1 MEENAVVNNSMNND
15 KLKLDFKRTLKVGF
29 AFLGIMLFWEVYD
42 YIMPLILSNYFG
54 LSAAQYGIIMGL
66 DNLLAIFLLPFFGG
80 LSDKAVNAKG
90 GRRTSFIFWGSI
102 AAAVSVVFLM
112 FMEFKEYTLLVT
124 DMKETLGVSVA
135 DLQGLDPEKDFVAIM
150 SIVTILSG
158 NGYIDP
164 KWLTYT
170 SFTVTDITTIQIETA
185 RSVMTLNPAILV
197 LFIVALLCVLVAM
210 AAYRSPAI
218 ALMPDVTPKPL
229 RSQANALITLMGGV
243 GGALSIL
250 VYMVFGAKKYESHIA
265 LWSITAGLLLVILA
279 LYLVFV
285 KENKFVQLRL
295 DEEKKYG
302 VIDEEEEE
310 EKRGQHKLSKSKMTS
325 LILILATVFLW
336 FMGYNCVRSHM
347 SVYCTNF
354 LNIKQS
360 VVTIVNLANGI
371 GGAIALLPCAL
382 LSGKIGRKKTIFAGL
397 ILAAITYIPCFF
409 MTAATPGVSIWFP
422 VCFILSGFGMVFVN
436 VNTLPMVTELS
447 KGSNVGKYT
456 GFYYVASMTAQA
468 ITPFLAGLIM
478 EIDGYNTYKYLFV
491 YAIIFV
497 IIAIATTACIKHG
510 DSKTGKMSAVDIIN
524 QAGED

>member
-1 MEENAVVNNSMNND
+1 MEKIQDQPVSSNE
-15 KLKLDFKRTLKVGF
+15 KLKLDYKRTLKVGV

-66 DNLLAIFLLPFFGG
+66 DNLLAIFLLPWFGS
-80 LSDKAVNAKG
+80 LSDKAVNARG
-90 GRRTSFIFWGSI
+90 GRRTAFIFWGTI
-102 AAAVSVVFLM
+102 AAAASVIFLM
-112 FMEFKEYTLLVT
+112 IMEFREYTILVT
-124 DMKETLGVSVA
+124 DMKASLGVSVA
-135 DLQGLDPEKDFVAIM
+135 DLQGLDPQKDYATIM
-150 SIVTILSG
+150 SIVAILSG

-185 RSVMTLNPAILV
+185 RSVMTANPAILI

-210 AAYRSPAI
+210 ASYRSPAL
-218 ALMPDVTPKPL
+218 ALMPDVTPKPI

-250 VYMVFGAKKYESHIA
+250 VYMIFGSKKYESHIA
-265 LWSITAGLLLVILA
+265 LWSITAGLLLVILVV
-279 LYLVFV
+279 YLIVV
-285 KENKFVQLRL
+285 KENKFVQLRK
-295 DEEKKYG
+295 DEEAKYG
-302 VIDEEEEE
+302 IVDEEEEE

-371 GGAIALLPCAL
+371 GGAVALLPCAL
-382 LSGKIGRKKTIFAGL
+382 LSGKIGRKKTIFVGL

-409 MTAATPGVSIWFP
+409 MSASTPGVSILFP
-422 VCFILSGFGMVFVN
+422 ICFILSGFGMVFVN

-478 EIDGYNTYKYLFV
+478 EIDGYNTYQYLFV
-491 YAIIFV
+491 YAIVFV
-497 IIAIATTACIKHG
+497 ILAIVTTACIKHG
-510 DSKTGKMSAVDIIN
+510 DSKTGKMTAVDIIN

>member
-1 MEENAVVNNSMNND
+1 MEETINQQSSTGSG
-15 KLKLDFKRTLKVGF
+15 LKLDFKRTLKVGF

-54 LSAAQYGIIMGL
+54 LNASQYGIIMGL
-66 DNLLAIFLLPFFGG
+66 DNLLAIFLLPWFGG
-80 LSDKAVNAKG
+80 LSDKAVNARG
-90 GRRTSFIFWGSI
+90 GRRTAFIFWGSI

-112 FMEFKEYTLLVT
+112 IMEFREYTLLVT
-124 DMKETLGVSVA
+124 NMKETLGVSVA
-135 DLQGLDPEKDFVAIM
+135 DLQGLDPDKDYATIM
-150 SIVTILSG
+150 SIVAILSG
-158 NGYIDP
+158 NGYVDA

-170 SFTVTDITTIQIETA
+170 SFTTTDITTIQIETA
-185 RSVMTLNPAILV
+185 KSVMTMNPIILV

-210 AAYRSPAI
+210 ASYRSPAI

-250 VYMVFGAKKYESHIA
+250 VYMIFGSKKYESHIA
-265 LWSITAGLLLVILA
+265 LWSITAGLLLVILGV
-279 LYLVFV
+279 YLLLV
-285 KENKFVQLRL
+285 KEKKFVQLRM
-295 DEEKKYG
+295 DEEAKYG

-310 EKRGQHKLSKSKMTS
+310 AKRGQQKLSKSKATS
-325 LILILATVFLW
+325 LVLILATVFLW

-354 LNIKQS
+354 LNIPQK

-371 GGAIALLPCAL
+371 GGAIALLPCAI

-409 MTAATPGVSIWFP
+409 MTAATPGVSILFP
-422 VCFILSGFGMVFVN
+422 ICFILSGFGMVFVN

-478 EIDGYNTYKYLFV
+478 EIDGYNTYQYLFV
-491 YAIIFV
+491 YAITFV
-497 IIAIATTACIKHG
+497 LIAIVTTACIKHG
-510 DSKTGKMSAVDIIN
+510 DSKTGKMSAIDIIN

>member
-1 MEENAVVNNSMNND
+1 MEENTIVSETP
-15 KLKLDFKRTLKVGF
+15 KQSGLKLDFKRTLKVGF

-54 LSAAQYGIIMGL
+54 LNASQYGIIMGL
-66 DNLLAIFLLPFFGG
+66 DNLLAIFLLPLFGG
-80 LSDKAVNAKG
+80 LSDKAVNARG

-102 AAAVSVVFLM
+102 AAALSIVFLM
-112 FMEFKEYTLLVT
+112 LMEFKEYTLLIAN
-124 DMKETLGVSVA
+124 MKDSIGVSVV
-135 DLQGLDPEKDFVAIM
+135 DLQDLNPESDYNKIM
-150 SIVTILSG
+150 SIVTVLSEH
-158 NGYIDP
+158 GYISADWIA
-164 KWLTYT
+164 KT
-170 SFTVTDITTIQIETA
+170 SFTITDITTIQIETA
-185 RSVMTLNPAILV
+185 KSVMMANPAVLV
-197 LFIVALLCVLVAM
+197 FFIVALLGVLVAM
-210 AAYRSPAI
+210 ASYRSPAI

-250 VYMVFGAKKYESHIA
+250 VYMFFGAKKYESHIA
-265 LWSITAGLLLVILA
+265 LWSITAGLLIVILV

-285 KENKFVQLRL
+285 KEKKFVQLRIE
-295 DEEKKYG
+295 EEKKYN

-354 LNIKQS
+354 LQIKQS

-371 GGAIALLPCAL
+371 GGAVALLPCAF
-382 LSGKIGRKKTIFAGL
+382 LSAKIGRKKTIFAGL

-409 MTAATPGVSIWFP
+409 MTAATPGVSILFP

-468 ITPFLAGLIM
+468 ITPFFAGLIM

-491 YAIIFV
+491 YAISFV
-497 IIAIATTACIKHG
+497 IISIVTTACIKHG
-510 DSKTGKMSAVDIIN
+510 DSKAGKMSAVDIIN
-524 QAGED
+524 QAGDD